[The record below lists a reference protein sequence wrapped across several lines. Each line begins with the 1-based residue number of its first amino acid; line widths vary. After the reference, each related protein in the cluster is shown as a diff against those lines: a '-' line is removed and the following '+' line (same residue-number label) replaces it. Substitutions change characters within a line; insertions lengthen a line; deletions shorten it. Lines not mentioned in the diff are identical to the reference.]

1 MARAVASNETWKR
14 RHGESRV
21 RLRIRIEPELARR
34 RFVGRGF
41 GRCARHWRFWL
52 GNGRHRGRNR
62 FRYDGR
68 FGRALGRGG
77 RFGRRLSTD
86 RGSGRLGLKEFPNGG
101 WGDGKLLLALQL
113 GGDAP
118 EGPTL
123 AAALADERGVRL
135 QLARRGGLG
144 VFEKIIKSV
153 GHDNSIICR
162 TQIEHLSNPGRT
174 ACRTLVESSS
184 NCLQTAIEHWSNT
197 CRTLTKSNLR

>member
-1 MARAVASNETWKR
+1 VARAVASNETWKR

-41 GRCARHWRFWL
+41 GRCARRWRFWL
-52 GNGRHRGRNR
+52 GNGRHRGRKR
-62 FRYDGR
+62 LRYGDR

-86 RGSGRLGLKEFPNGG
+86 RSSGRLGLKEFPNGG
-101 WGDGKLLLALQL
+101 WSDGKLFLALQL

-118 EGPTL
+118 ERPTL

-144 VFEKIIKSV
+144 VFEKVIKSV
-153 GHDNSIICR
+153 GHDNTI
-162 TQIEHLSNPGRT
+162 IEHLPNMN
-174 ACRTLVESSS
+174 RTLIKHLLEPSS
-184 NCLQTAIEHWSNT
+184 NCFQTAIEHWSNT
-197 CRTLTKSNLR
+197 DRTLRKL